1 MEFHGRKG
9 TQRPSPLKLSSLW
22 GPEYLTGSP
31 EERGVS
37 GFTSEFQKVTGS
49 TVQELETYL

>member
-1 MEFHGRKG
+1 MAEKG

-37 GFTSEFQKVTGS
+37 GFTSEFQKLTER